1 MKFTIPPVPAQLI
14 PLSEDERLTLISPR
28 EFYVLEGEHPGW
40 DEVTSIGPGER
51 RSISVK
57 IHVEA
62 RARARMIRIF
72 DVPEGS
78 RLTLYHYVTIAEGG
92 SWDNVI
98 GIRGRGEVTIRR
110 AIDVLGK
117 GAEVRLGC
125 LASMEKSSRISV
137 SDEIFSQAAGTKNDL
152 RTKIVLK
159 KQARSEVRG
168 RVVVDEKSRQST
180 SYERLDH
187 LVFGDQTSAVSI
199 PELEVKTDD
208 VQCGHGATT
217 SRPDET
223 EIFYLTSRGLS
234 VQAAEQLLARGF
246 LAGAFVDLSQEVV
259 DQALNVVLG

>member
-1 MKFTIPPVPAQLI
+1 MLT
-14 PLSEDERLTLISPR
+14 PLSEDEPLALVSPR
-28 EFYVLEGEHPGW
+28 EFYVLEGESPSW

-51 RSISVK
+51 RSISVS
-57 IHVEA
+57 IHIEA

-78 RLTLYHYVTIAEGG
+78 RLTLYHQVTLAEGA

-110 AIDVLGK
+110 AVDVLGK
-117 GAEVRLGC
+117 DAQVRLVC
-125 LASMEKSSRISV
+125 LANMEKSSRISV

-168 RVVVDEKSRQST
+168 RVVINENSQHST

-187 LVFGDQTSAVSI
+187 LVFGDQATAVSI

-208 VQCGHGATT
+208 VKCGHGATT
-217 SRPDET
+217 SRPGEA
-223 EIFYLTSRGLS
+223 EIFYLASRGLS
-234 VQAAEQLLARGF
+234 VSVAEQLLARAF
-246 LAGAFVDLSQEVV
+246 LAGACVDLPQEVI
-259 DQALNVVLG
+259 DRALDVVLG